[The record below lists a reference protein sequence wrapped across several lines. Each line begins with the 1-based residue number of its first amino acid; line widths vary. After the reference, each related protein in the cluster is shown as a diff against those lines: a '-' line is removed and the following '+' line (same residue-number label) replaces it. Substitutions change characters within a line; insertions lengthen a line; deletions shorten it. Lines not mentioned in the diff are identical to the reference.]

1 MKRSR
6 RLTIAAWA
14 IAALLWANLP
24 YLAGYARSTPQ
35 ARFGGFFLYEQD
47 GYSYLAKMRQG
58 AQGAWLFHLPY
69 TSEDEYQSGGAI
81 YLFYLVLGKLTPRFV
96 PLDAAYHAARLIGSA
111 LLLWVLYRFI
121 GRLVGDARRRSWA
134 WWLAIFSGGWGLLIS
149 TFIDQRYVAYE
160 LIAPD
165 AFVFSILYGPPHVS
179 VGFSLLLLWIHYT
192 LDTLKTD
199 RSRLPQRLLVANG
212 LGALTALARE
222 AYAPAFALI
231 FAAYLIALAVR
242 QRTLPRREAIRA
254 ALSGVAAGAYGL
266 YLVIAFR
273 TAPGL
278 AAWAGQNPFTS
289 PGVLDF
295 VLGFAPLIGLALMGL
310 RRAAQLW
317 ASDEGA
323 LVPAW
328 LVAGPIMAYL
338 PLAISRRLIAGWQ
351 IPLAI
356 LAAYVLPPLFDRR
369 RVPALA
375 LVALTLPSTLLIILG
390 GTARVLTPQP
400 PLYITADQQAALD
413 WLGAH
418 TTDRDVVL
426 SDWRFGNLVPIY
438 ADARVLV
445 GHPIE
450 TIDFARKQQIAE
462 TFFAA
467 DGVDRAAVIDEWHI
481 TWIVAE
487 ADRVV
492 ADQTPAAD
500 LGSIRIYRA
509 AP

>member
-1 MKRSR
+1 MKRVR
-6 RLTIAAWA
+6 RLEIAAWA
-14 IAALLWANLP
+14 IAVLLWANLP

-35 ARFGGFFLYEQD
+35 GRFGGFFLYEQD

-58 AQGAWLFHLPY
+58 AQGAWTFHLPY

-81 YLFYLVLGKLTPRFV
+81 YLFYLVLGKLDPNFI
-96 PLDAAYHAARLIGSA
+96 PLDVTYHAARLVGSVG
-111 LLLWVLYRFI
+111 LLWVLRRFI
-121 GRLVGDARRRSWA
+121 GRLVGDARRCAWA
-134 WWLAIFSGGWGLLIS
+134 GWLVVFSGGWGLLIS

-165 AFVFSILYGPPHVS
+165 AFVFSILYGPPHVIA
-179 VGFSLLLLWIHYT
+179 GFSLLLLWIQYT

-199 RSRLPQRLLVANG
+199 RTRLPKRLLVANG

-242 QRTLPRREAIRA
+242 RRALPGREAIRV

-266 YLVIAFR
+266 YLVMAFR
-273 TAPGL
+273 TVPGL

-295 VLGFAPLIGLALMGL
+295 VLGFAPLIGLALIGL
-310 RRAAQLW
+310 RRASYLW
-317 ASDEGA
+317 ASDEGV

-338 PLAISRRLIAGWQ
+338 PLEISRRLIAGWQ
-351 IPLAI
+351 IPLVI
-356 LAAYVLPPLFDRR
+356 LAVSALLPLFDRR
-369 RVPALA
+369 RLPALA
-375 LVALTLPSTLLIILG
+375 LIVLTLPSTLLIILG
-390 GTARVLTPQP
+390 GTSRVMSGQP
-400 PLYITADQQAALD
+400 PLYITADQQAALS

-438 ADARVLV
+438 AAARVLV

-450 TIDFARKQQIAE
+450 TIDFARKQQIAA
-462 TFFAA
+462 TFFTA
-467 DGVDRAAVIDEWHI
+467 DGDDREAVIDEWAI

-487 ADRVV
+487 ADRVL
-492 ADQTPAAD
+492 ADQTPTAEFGA
-500 LGSIRIYRA
+500 IRLYRA